1 MKNLHLKSWL
11 RLKISSL
18 KKSQESHFMRRLI
31 LFMPLSIK
39 NLTREILGLLFNK
52 KAHRKVKSNIK
63 CIMHT

>member
-1 MKNLHLKSWL
+1 
-11 RLKISSL
+11 
-18 KKSQESHFMRRLI
+18 MRRLI